1 MPLYFHLQNGTEM
14 IRDEEGI
21 EVSDLDAARAEA
33 LDSLRDVRDE
43 EDSDLHD
50 WAGWKLAV
58 FDEAGAL
65 LFSLDI
71 DAPHLSA

>member
-33 LDSLRDVRDE
+33 LDSLRDVRD
-43 EDSDLHD
+43 
-50 WAGWKLAV
+50 
-58 FDEAGAL
+58 
-65 LFSLDI
+65 
-71 DAPHLSA
+71 

>member
-33 LDSLRDVRDE
+33 LDSPGTCETRKTRICTTGL
-43 EDSDLHD
+43 
-50 WAGWKLAV
+50 AGSSPFSMRLAPY
-58 FDEAGAL
+58 F
-65 LFSLDI
+65 FPST
-71 DAPHLSA
+71 